1 LEEGG
6 IVVKELFRAAC
17 LSSLLVI
24 SACGG
29 QQADVAPEP
38 VTQVSFAK
46 DVRPILEA
54 HCTRC
59 HEVGSDLSLD
69 SYQALM
75 AVREGVRVVVPGSPD
90 ASQMVKVIEEARMP
104 KSLVHEIHRPTLERE
119 LGLLRLW
126 IAQGARDN

>member
-1 LEEGG
+1 M
-6 IVVKELFRAAC
+6 VKELFRAAC

-24 SACGG
+24 PACGG

-38 VTQVSFAK
+38 VIQVSFAK
-46 DVRPILEA
+46 EVMPILEA

-90 ASQMVKVIEEARMP
+90 ASQIVKVIEEARMP
-104 KSLVHEIHRPTLERE
+104 KMLVHGIHRPTLDRE

-126 IAQGARDN
+126 IAQGAKDN